1 LNLIKGYNMECPKC
15 KKDTLKHMH
24 NEAYGIA
31 GTHMAGSERFEC
43 KCGFRISNKD
53 EAKTHGLEFILDA

>member
-1 LNLIKGYNMECPKC
+1 MECPKC

-43 KCGFRISNKD
+43 KCGFRLSNKE

>member
-1 LNLIKGYNMECPKC
+1 MECPKC

-43 KCGFRISNKD
+43 KCGFRLSNKE
-53 EAKTHGLEFILDA
+53 EAKAHDLKFILDT